1 VGLGA
6 AVGVCAAN
14 GSGHYTMTG
23 PQRQPSRIGNA
34 RPSQLITTAGV
45 GAVADLPGMSVLVRG
60 LDAWGAGGHAISE
73 SRLLSEV
80 RAALPGRNV
89 TSLRAVPVDPATADD
104 PYTSIGVPVTT
115 FPRWLRCPAC
125 NQLLPID
132 GVNQLQLIHRWGR
145 RPDLAKWVHQY
156 CTKQVNRPLVRRRAC
171 IPARFVVAC
180 VRGHLDEFA
189 YVAFVHQADLS
200 ACPGPQLEIR
210 DAGSVLGPRVTVSC
224 TACGARRNISEAAGL
239 RNAHNLPRCRGRHP
253 HLQTFDDCP
262 EQLKLMVLGAS
273 NLWFGE
279 TISALHLPTADPAR
293 AEIDEHWEILSLAP
307 DANVL
312 LRMVANMPNL
322 GLLRELSADE
332 LWAAVES
339 ERQRR
344 ADQVDLAEPDEEGL
358 LDAEWQLLCHPTTT
372 EQDDDFRAVP
382 TPTPAGHNRL
392 LKQVVQVERLREVQ
406 AAIGFTRVEAPASGG
421 PGVQRRAP
429 LSRTHVGWVPA
440 VERRG
445 EGIFLELHEQ
455 AVVTWVDK
463 VDDHPDVV
471 ALREA
476 YRRWLVNRDR
486 APEPDFPIQRY
497 LLLHTFSHL
506 LLRQVALECG
516 YSAASIRERLY
527 VGTTATPTA
536 GILLSTAASDSEGTL
551 GGLVALANRRFLGPL
566 LDNALTDARLCSS
579 DPLCAEHLPVDPS
592 DALHGAA
599 CHACLYASETSCES
613 GNRWLHRGVLADLG
627 TGLAIQP

>member
-1 VGLGA
+1 
-6 AVGVCAAN
+6 
-14 GSGHYTMTG
+14 MTG
-23 PQRQPSRIGNA
+23 SQRQPTRIGNA
-34 RPSQLITTAGV
+34 RPSQLMTAAGI

-60 LDAWGAGGHAISE
+60 LEAWGAGGPVIAE
-73 SRLLSEV
+73 PRLLAEV
-80 RAALPGRNV
+80 RAALPGKNV
-89 TSLRAVPVDPATADD
+89 TSLRAAPFDPATADD
-104 PYTSIGVPVTT
+104 PYTSVGIPVTT

-145 RPDLAKWVHQY
+145 RPDLAKWIHQY
-156 CTKQVNRPLVRRRAC
+156 CAKQGNRPAARRRAC

-180 VRGHLDEFA
+180 ARGHLDEFP
-189 YVAFVHQADLS
+189 YVDFVHQADLS

-210 DAGSVLGPRVTVSC
+210 DAGSVLGPRVSVTC
-224 TACGARRNISEAAGL
+224 TACKARRNISEAAGT
-239 RNAHNLPRCRGRHP
+239 RNAGNLPRCRGRHP
-253 HLQTFDDCP
+253 HLQTFETCP

-279 TISALHLPTADPAR
+279 TISALHLPTADPAHT
-293 AEIDEHWEILSLAP
+293 EIDENWDILSLAP
-307 DANVL
+307 EAAL
-312 LRMVANMPNL
+312 LHRMVAGMSNV
-322 GLLRELSADE
+322 GVLRELGADE
-332 LWAAVES
+332 LWAMVEE
-339 ERQRR
+339 ERHRR
-344 ADQVDLAEPDEEGL
+344 ADDSGSDEENGESL
-358 LDAEWQLLCHPTTT
+358 LDAEWQLLCHPTTI

-382 TPTPAGHNRL
+382 TPPPAAHDRL

-406 AAIGFTRVEAPASGG
+406 AAIGFTRVEAPSSGG

-429 LSRTHVGWVPA
+429 LSRSHIGWVPA

-445 EGIFLELHEQ
+445 EGIFLELQEP
-455 AVVTWVDK
+455 AVAAWAESQQ
-463 VDDHPDVV
+463 DHPDVV
-471 ALREA
+471 ALRGA
-476 YRRWLVNRDR
+476 YRRWLINRDR
-486 APEPDFPIQRY
+486 QPDPDFPIQRY
-497 LLLHTFSHL
+497 LLLHTLSHL

-527 VGTTATPTA
+527 VGTPNVPTA

-566 LDNALTDARLCSS
+566 LDHALRGAELCSS
-579 DPLCAEHLPVDPS
+579 DPLCAEHLPAEPS

-613 GNRWLHRGVLADLG
+613 GNRWLHRGVLANLG